1 MWCLVLVI
9 ERFKAQEDRQQG
21 AWRARREEA
30 VCGTA
35 LNVAEDAGWRS
46 DISELNVAL
55 HLLLE
60 ACNPKP

>member
-1 MWCLVLVI
+1 MWSLVLVI

-21 AWRARREEA
+21 AWRARRKEA

-35 LNVAEDAGWRS
+35 LNVAEDTGWRS